1 MGSGKTEIGRRL
13 AERTGRTFIDTDEVV
28 ESEGSSIADIFAG
41 EGESAFR
48 ERERR
53 AVQQAARAR
62 RAVIATG
69 GGAVLDA
76 ANVKALRRGGV
87 VVYLKVATDELLR
100 RLGSARTR
108 PLLRSGEGA
117 SLNGDQI
124 RRRVEDLL
132 TERTPVYESIA
143 DHIVACEG
151 LAPDEAAEA

>member
-28 ESEGSSIADIFAG
+28 EAEGASIADILAG
-41 EGESAFR
+41 EGESGFR
-48 ERERR
+48 ARGSC

-76 ANVKALRRGGV
+76 ANVKALRRTGV

-100 RLGSARTR
+100 RLGSAQAR

-117 SLNGDQI
+117 LLN
-124 RRRVEDLL
+124 
-132 TERTPVYESIA
+132 
-143 DHIVACEG
+143 
-151 LAPDEAAEA
+151 